1 MSFDISKY
9 REMFLEEAAEL
20 FESADN
26 VLLAAENNGS
36 LTDDEM
42 GQLFRDVHTLKG
54 SGASVELAFFAEF
67 THDVEN
73 LMDKLRS
80 HKIEYQP
87 EMAETLIDG
96 LDVMKEI
103 LELEVSNQINREKF
117 QELTSSLLE
126 EIRAYSNGSTTN
138 KKEEEQI
145 TQSVKVLEKIDTPIS
160 DEKEEFGFFSDDL
173 NSQRDRKDMPFGIFE
188 DDDTDDKNIGFYD
201 EELENISNN
210 TDDNKF
216 KIDEN
221 KENFGFFDGMEKIS
235 PNSVMEINDIES
247 ETSNENKIAEQ
258 EKKDLPTTVSRR
270 AKENS
275 DDTEKKSI
283 SNNNNSIRVNLD
295 KIDLLMNNVG
305 DLVITNAM
313 LTQFSS
319 TIEESKTR
327 GSVLERLELLER
339 HIRDMQ
345 DSIMSIRMV
354 PMDSIYSKFPKVVR
368 DISKKLGKKVEFKH
382 YGDNVEIDKA
392 MIEGLTDPLMH
403 IIRNS
408 LDHGIEM
415 PEDRIKA
422 GKSDTG
428 TISISAEQANGQMI
442 ITIEDDGKGVDSER
456 VALKALEKGQI
467 DENQFASMSH
477 NDKALLIFGAGLS
490 TADQITDISGRG
502 VGMDVVKTNIHKLGG
517 IIKLDTELGK
527 GTVITIMLPLTLAIL
542 DGLDIRVGD
551 QKYIL
556 PLSSIVESLQPTANM
571 IKKIG
576 DGTQDLL
583 MLREEF
589 IPVVKLH
596 KLFGLK
602 KSFEK
607 LEDGMLIVVKS
618 GNTKVALSIDEF
630 LNQHQVVVKPLDKNF
645 RSVQGIGAATVRG
658 DGSIGLI
665 LDVLGIIDAQI
676 KIEKDMNANKRAS

>member
-442 ITIEDDGKGVDSER
+442 ITIEDDGKGVDSEK
-456 VALKALEKGQI
+456 VAQKALEKGQI